1 MLVHPHWL
9 RLLRLN
15 LQQVDVLALG
25 DVPAVVMALV
35 NGDAKEL
42 VREAAKGLVEVPV
55 GEVVMVAVVTVA
67 EVIVEA
73 LVLVHVRIRVME
85 DALVVVGVRLVD
97 KLFFTNT
104 ADYEKSKKCRG
115 FSNKARVL

>member
-104 ADYEKSKKCRG
+104 ADYEKSKK
-115 FSNKARVL
+115 